1 MWSINQFMD
10 EYRSALRAL
19 KEEVP
24 DSLGAFNSFYQQVMQ
39 EGVLDAKTKELIA
52 LAVGVA
58 IHCESCVLLHT
69 RAAHKAG
76 ASREE
81 ILEAAFVGV
90 VMGGGPAFTFLPVVK
105 RTLDELGK

>member
-1 MWSINQFMD
+1 MD

>member
-1 MWSINQFMD
+1 MD

-81 ILEAAFVGV
+81 ILEAALVGV